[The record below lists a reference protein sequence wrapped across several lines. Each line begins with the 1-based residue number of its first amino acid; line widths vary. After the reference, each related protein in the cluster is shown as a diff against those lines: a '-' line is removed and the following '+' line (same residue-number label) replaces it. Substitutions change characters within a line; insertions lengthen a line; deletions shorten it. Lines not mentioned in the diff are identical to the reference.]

1 MGLNTTLTRSSFMP
15 PTSHSSHNTNTLTMP
30 RFESIAIAKPDE
42 KRSAKIKAAA
52 KAKKDAV
59 RIAVKKVKDAE
70 KQKRADARAKKAA
83 KKEEKAK
90 KAKKAKKTTTKKKG
104 TSTKK
109 KAKTTKK

>member
-1 MGLNTTLTRSSFMP
+1 MTLHTTVLLYT
-15 PTSHSSHNTNTLTMP
+15 TTNTLTMP
-30 RFESIAIAKPDE
+30 RFESITIAKPDA
-42 KRSAKIKAAA
+42 KRSAKIKEAA
-52 KAKKDAV
+52 KARKDAV

-109 KAKTTKK
+109 KDSKK